1 MVVNIIR
8 PTMIKT
14 TDPGPDTLDAQPSS
28 SLDITRG
35 YWALTVENYF
45 EKYSGN
51 AKVFYNFGTHKI
63 SDGFYSNDNN
73 YELNI
78 SESAKLFHGNSITLG
93 CDYTN
98 YGGKATQ
105 DIGGGNSMTLVDTT
119 VYEVGV
125 YGFVQ
130 QTLFEKLTL
139 NAGIRLQNN
148 EVYGSE

>member
-1 MVVNIIR
+1 MQKTDVLTTFRREDYNLHTQLNNKYLTSALGSQYYPANYDQNHR
-8 PTMIKT
+8 PRTGH
-14 TDPGPDTLDAQPSS
+14 PDAQPGS

-35 YWALTVENYF
+35 YWALTVENDL

-73 YELNI
+73 YGLNI

-105 DIGGGNSMTLVDTT
+105 DIGG
-119 VYEVGV
+119 
-125 YGFVQ
+125 
-130 QTLFEKLTL
+130 
-139 NAGIRLQNN
+139 
-148 EVYGSE
+148 

>member
-1 MVVNIIR
+1 
-8 PTMIKT
+8 MIKT
-14 TDPGPDTLDAQPSS
+14 TDPGPDTLDAQPGS

-35 YWALTVENYF
+35 YWALTVENDF

-73 YELNI
+73 YGLNI